1 MEILPGLHEIRLLRV
16 RAHLIVD
23 DDGLTLIDTGQ
34 PGSGP
39 ALRRAI
45 QEIGHDPAELRRI
58 VITHGHP
65 DHAGGVREIA
75 GPETQVYLHPADR
88 QVLRTTLGEALR
100 QPSRGRLFGA
110 MTPPLDDALPL
121 ADRQVLPVFGGLEV
135 IHTPGHT
142 AGSVCLYAATHR
154 VLFVGDNLQA
164 RFGRVTHASGLYSDD
179 VRAARISLKRLTSL
193 SVGMIVFSHYPPR
206 REGATA
212 ILAELAGRA

>member
-1 MEILPGLHEIRLLRV
+1 MEILPGLHEVPLLRV
-16 RAHLIVD
+16 RAHLIVEEA
-23 DDGLTLIDTGQ
+23 GLTLIDAGP
-34 PGSGP
+34 PGSGT

-45 QEIGHDPAELRRI
+45 AEVGRSPDELRR
-58 VITHGHP
+58 VLITHGHP

-75 GPETQVYLHPADR
+75 GPETEVFLHPLDR
-88 QVLRTTLGEALR
+88 DILRTTLAEALR
-100 QPSRGRLFGA
+100 QPTRGRLFGA
-110 MTPPLDDALPL
+110 MTPPLDQALPL
-121 ADRQVLPVFGGLEV
+121 EDGQVLPVLGGLEV

-142 AGSVCLYAATHR
+142 AGSVCLYGARDR

-179 VRAARISLKRLTSL
+179 VRAARISMKRLTSL

-212 ILAELAGRA
+212 ILAELAAQA